1 MPNLLPPSSKPASH
15 ARATVSALTRDIRS
29 KWSPAE
35 RAWRRQVAQL
45 RLNQLLRQLDVGL
58 A

>member
-1 MPNLLPPSSKPASH
+1 MPNLAAPAKPAP
-15 ARATVSALTRDIRS
+15 RVRGYVATLTRDIRS